1 MDKPG
6 FQIPPALRSRPFL
19 LYWGGQLI
27 SIAGSQMQ
35 LWALYWH
42 IRTLTSEPIALGG
55 IGVVRFLPVLIFSLL
70 GGLVADQFNR
80 RTIVLITQTTLM
92 LIAAILGL
100 LTWLGTIQLWH
111 IYLLVGIQA
120 FATSFDGPARAALVP
135 NLVPRKDL
143 PNAFSMTSM
152 AQNVGAII
160 GPLFSGVVIATLGQQ
175 WAYWINAISFLAVIF
190 SLWMMGAIP
199 KSQVIHIGNNWLQW
213 STIKEGIQYIL
224 AQPIILSSMILD
236 FFATFFSSANT
247 LLPFVARDVL
257 NVGAVEYGWLSAA
270 QSVGSVAVAL
280 YISQNTRIRRQGV
293 VLLSAVGMFGVGTIL
308 FGVST
313 SFWLTILALIV
324 VGGSDTI
331 STILRNTVRQL
342 ITPDEMRGRM
352 TSINQIFFMGGPQL
366 GEIEAGLVAQAF
378 GVPAAIISG
387 GVGCILAVSVIAWR
401 WPQLRQYDGVTH

>member
-1 MDKPG
+1 MKKLG
-6 FQIPPALRSRPFL
+6 FQIPPALHSRPFL
-19 LYWGGQLI
+19 LYWSGQLI

-42 IRTLTSEPIALGG
+42 IRTLTAEPIALGAV
-55 IGVVRFLPVLIFSLL
+55 GVVRFLPVLVFSLL

-80 RTIVLITQTTLM
+80 RSIVLITQTTLM
-92 LIAAILGL
+92 LIAGVLGL
-100 LTWLGTIQLWH
+100 LTWMGTIQLWH

-120 FATSFDGPARAALVP
+120 FATSFDGPARAALIP
-135 NLVPRKDL
+135 NLVTREDL
-143 PNAFSMTSM
+143 PNAFSMTSL

-160 GPLFSGVVIATLGQQ
+160 GPLFSGIVIAALGQQ
-175 WAYWINAISFLAVIF
+175 WTYWINAISFLAVLI
-190 SLWMMGAIP
+190 SLWMIGEIP
-199 KSQVIHIGNNWLQW
+199 QSQVIHIGNNWLQW
-213 STIKEGIQYIL
+213 STIREGIQYIIT
-224 AQPIILSSMILD
+224 QPIILSSMILD

-308 FGVST
+308 FGAST
-313 SFWLTILALIV
+313 SFWLTMLSLVV

-331 STILRNTVRQL
+331 STILRNTIRQL
-342 ITPDEMRGRM
+342 ITPDKMRGRM

-366 GEIEAGLVAQAF
+366 GEIESGLVAQAF

-387 GVGCILAVSVIAWR
+387 GVGCILAVTAITWR
-401 WPQLRQYDGVTH
+401 WPQLRQYEGVKS

>member
-1 MDKPG
+1 
-6 FQIPPALRSRPFL
+6 
-19 LYWGGQLI
+19 
-27 SIAGSQMQ
+27 MQ

-42 IRTLTSEPIALGG
+42 IRTLTAEPIALGAV
-55 IGVVRFLPVLIFSLL
+55 GVVRFLPVLVFSLL

-80 RTIVLITQTTLM
+80 RSIVLITQTTLM
-92 LIAAILGL
+92 LIAGVLGL

-135 NLVPRKDL
+135 NLVNREDL
-143 PNAFSMTSM
+143 PNAFSMTSL

-160 GPLFSGVVIATLGQQ
+160 GPLFSGIVIASLGQQ
-175 WAYWINAISFLAVIF
+175 WTYWINAISFLAVII
-190 SLWMMGAIP
+190 SLLMIGAIP
-199 KSQVIHIGNNWLQW
+199 QTPVVHIGNNWLQW
-213 STIKEGIQYIL
+213 STIKEGIQYII

-247 LLPFVARDVL
+247 LLPFVARDIL

-270 QSVGSVAVAL
+270 QSVGSVAVAF
-280 YISQNTRIRRQGV
+280 YISQNTRMRRQGV
-293 VLLSAVGMFGVGTIL
+293 ILLSAVGMFGVGTIL
-308 FGVST
+308 FGAST
-313 SFWLTILALIV
+313 SFWLTMLSLV
-324 VGGSDTI
+324 VIGGSDTI
-331 STILRNTVRQL
+331 STILRNTIRQL

-366 GEIEAGLVAQAF
+366 GEIESGIVAQAF

-387 GVGCILAVSVIAWR
+387 GIGCILAVSVIAWR
-401 WPQLRQYDGVTH
+401 WPQLRRYDRIAD